1 MTGHK
6 KQNLERGVDN
16 FCAVCERVMLR
27 TLLFG
32 CFTFEVCRFVRW
44 LWFAGPR

>member
-1 MTGHK
+1 MTGQR
-6 KQNLERGVDN
+6 KQDLERGIDN
-16 FCAVCERVMLR
+16 FFTVCERIMLR

-44 LWFAGPR
+44 MLIAGPR